1 MTRAGLITP
10 PEKAALGEIGEATGL
25 LFDAQMREYAYQ
37 RNREL
42 FRSAGF
48 EEVAWRLEGL
58 SREAQ
63 RRWKEHVRTVDAE
76 LLDRGAGLFT
86 RLAIEETLYHGRP
99 RDAGLAAYV
108 SELKRLRSSDQAAGG
123 HHSSGGGQHAMSR
136 TAAMPEGL
144 EPQPALDA
152 LHAELTS
159 RFGRGLVLWR
169 KRREDLI
176 GFGGDLDRAV
186 PMPGWT
192 NVWTMPIQNRVD
204 MLATGVNT
212 AVGIRVLGRDLN
224 QVAKVA
230 ERIASVVKSVPGA
243 ADVVADP
250 LRGKGLVEVRADRRR
265 AALLGVSVS
274 EINSVVETAMGGTLA
289 TTVVAGRERMPIR
302 VRYARA
308 NRTDEDAIRDLLVRS
323 LPPGAAGP
331 PRLIPLAEVADVRVR
346 DGPATIKG
354 ENGLPRNY
362 VRLNVRDRDVSGF
375 VEEARRVVGER
386 VDLPEG
392 CYVEW
397 TGQFEHEVRARR
409 TLSVVLPIVLALI
422 FGILYLTYRDMAD
435 AILMML
441 AVPGCSRGAWS
452 ASGFLGRDSR

>member
-1 MTRAGLITP
+1 M
-10 PEKAALGEIGEATGL
+10 
-25 LFDAQMREYAYQ
+25 
-37 RNREL
+37 
-42 FRSAGF
+42 
-48 EEVAWRLEGL
+48 
-58 SREAQ
+58 
-63 RRWKEHVRTVDAE
+63 
-76 LLDRGAGLFT
+76 
-86 RLAIEETLYHGRP
+86 
-99 RDAGLAAYV
+99 
-108 SELKRLRSSDQAAGG
+108 
-123 HHSSGGGQHAMSR
+123 
-136 TAAMPEGL
+136 
-144 EPQPALDA
+144 LDA

-441 AVPGCSRGAWS
+441 AVPGALAGGVVCQWLFGC
-452 ASGFLGRDSR
+452 DSR